1 MRTSLATATAA
12 LALFSAPVADAS
24 ENVAAAESTT
34 VETTTVNESESTGFG
49 FYSSFA
55 RDFADEFRCSTSPQ
69 RWWCG
74 G

>member
-1 MRTSLATATAA
+1 MRTSLAIATAA
-12 LALFSAPVADAS
+12 LALFSAPVAGAS
-24 ENVAAAESTT
+24 ETAAAA
-34 VETTTVNESESTGFG
+34 ESTGFG
-49 FYSSFA
+49 FYSSFG